1 MKMKKTSAFAPAYVF
16 CYTERTKIAFRN
28 AKSVGDQKFA
38 IDAQNSAPPFDALV
52 TSAWLTKDGEKLQF
66 ENGSP
71 TAVIS
76 ICYATLMHH
85 IEVSLAAE
93 PAESDQRVAETVDT

>member
-1 MKMKKTSAFAPAYVF
+1 MNKKKTSAFAPAYVF

-28 AKSVGDQKFA
+28 AQSVEGKKFA

-76 ICYATLMHH
+76 ICYVTLMHH
-85 IEVSLAAE
+85 IDVCLAAA
-93 PAESDQRVAETVDT
+93 PAESGHRVAKTVVT